1 MTKIERA
8 DIERRLAQVR
18 SQIAVAEAS
27 PTQENAM
34 LLELLHRPQESELQ
48 AILARDSGQL

>member
-1 MTKIERA
+1 MTEIERA
-8 DIERRLAQVR
+8 NIEQRLAQVR